1 MEKLKALA
9 SYLEVEESE
18 ITKATYS
25 HYNNGEIYTVG
36 NQEYAVYDDI
46 DEARDAAIE
55 ANRQLI
61 EDEHCLPNLSVSE
74 YISHDWAEKFASE
87 EADYAVENDGPYDM
101 DEDRRTREEFI
112 DEIKSEFIDRWAE
125 DGKLTDEQEKAL
137 DTLIELVVKEKT
149 FDKNS
154 DGDTEESVYDSMEKL
169 VLSDPYDYLLGIYD
183 EDSLAKFLLKE
194 GALDTEAMAEE
205 CVNCDGIP
213 HLLASY
219 DGEEIDL
226 DGGFIAFRLN

>member
-18 ITKATYS
+18 LTKATYS
-25 HYNNGEIYTVG
+25 HYNNGEIYTFG

-61 EDEHCLPNLSVSE
+61 EDENCLPNLPISE
-74 YISHDWAEKFASE
+74 YISHDWAEEFASE
-87 EADYAVENDGPYDM
+87 EANYAVENDGPFDKD
-101 DEDRRTREEFI
+101 DEGRTKEDFI

-125 DGKLTDEQEKAL
+125 DGQLTDEQEEAL
-137 DTLIELVVKEKT
+137 DALIELVVKEKT

-154 DGDTEESVYDSMEKL
+154 DGDTEESIYNSKEEL
-169 VLSDPYDYLLGIYD
+169 VLSDPYNYLLEFYD
-183 EDSLAKFLLKE
+183 EDSLAKFLVEK

-205 CVNCDGIP
+205 CVSCDGIP